1 MKAMIFQFQSFSDS
15 VVMSTA
21 STISG
26 LIYLLYSASDLS
38 LRLLSNGL
46 LMRGAVAKGKLHHDK
61 LVMFGPA
68 FLTAY
73 NIGTNIAKYPR
84 VVLSPEFYEDYR
96 RLRPGLKIPDVLLAD
111 DGPPYL
117 NVFAGFRLLNEGY
130 ATPEYLNSDEVT
142 FEAAPALLGSLREL
156 EYHRQRGLVGE
167 ATLRSSRAMTD
178 GSKCAL
184 YRVRNRYEDH
194 GARLSGWDSFGP
206 GVWCDHPGRGAPGAR
221 QWAGRRVR

>member
-1 MKAMIFQFQSFSDS
+1 
-15 VVMSTA
+15 MSTA

-26 LIYLLYSASDLS
+26 LIYLLYSVSDLS

-130 ATPEYLNSDEVT
+130 ATPEYLNSDEVL
-142 FEAAPALLGSLREL
+142 FAQKCQRAIQNALNNSIHEPRHYEKLRWL
-156 EYHRQRGLVGE
+156 
-167 ATLRSSRAMTD
+167 
-178 GSKCAL
+178 AL
-184 YRVRNRYEDH
+184 YWNAVVGTGAAGESALDMIIFPANR
-194 GARLSGWDSFGP
+194 RP
-206 GVWCDHPGRGAPGAR
+206 
-221 QWAGRRVR
+221 